1 VDVLV
6 TGDLHGNV
14 VNFRRLL
21 ERAELGSHPDR
32 HLVFQELV
40 HGPFEYPTGGDKSHQ
55 AIDVLAALK
64 CQFPRQV
71 HMLLGNHELAQWTNQ
86 GIAKGNT
93 ELNDSFRRGVESAYG
108 DHADKIYEAYLDVFA
123 AVPWAVRTTNRVFL
137 SHSLPR
143 AACMQQFK
151 PEVLTSDDVH
161 PGDLIPGGQIHSL
174 VWGRDTTAANAADFL
189 KKVDADWLITG
200 HIPCDQGFATPNDRQ
215 LILDCL
221 GEPAAFCLFPAERT
235 VTFQDLIDG
244 MKTL

>member
-1 VDVLV
+1 
-6 TGDLHGNV
+6 
-14 VNFRRLL
+14 
-21 ERAELGSHPDR
+21 
-32 HLVFQELV
+32 
-40 HGPFEYPTGGDKSHQ
+40 
-55 AIDVLAALK
+55 
-64 CQFPRQV
+64 
-71 HMLLGNHELAQWTNQ
+71 MLLGNHELAQWTNQ
-86 GIAKGNT
+86 WIAKGDT
-93 ELNDSFRRGVESAYG
+93 DLNDSFQRGVESAYRG
-108 DHADKIYEAYLDVFA
+108 HANKIYEAYLDFFA
-123 AVPWAVRTTNRVFL
+123 AMPWAMRTSNRVFL

-200 HIPCDQGFATPNDRQ
+200 HVPCDQGFATPNDRQ

-221 GEPAAFCLFPAERT
+221 GEPAAFCLFPVEGT

-244 MKTL
+244 VKTL